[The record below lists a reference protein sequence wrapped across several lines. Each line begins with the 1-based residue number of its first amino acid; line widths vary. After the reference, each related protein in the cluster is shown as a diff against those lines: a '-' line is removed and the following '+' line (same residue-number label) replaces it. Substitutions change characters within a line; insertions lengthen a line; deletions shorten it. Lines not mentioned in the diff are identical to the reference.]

1 MIVVTGLGCGPEM
14 PHPHAG
20 PDAKRVSNMQDEMNV
35 QSGANAALNGWY
47 IRSHIPGEIK
57 ENVPEQS
64 AKGRILQEVVDFL
77 ERHIDGKRPYA
88 RELPHGE
95 RDLIIFSPR
104 TSEGTAESKNRKVY
118 ILWGNSLYVSDEG
131 VFGVDGPFI
140 EELSRKLKRYSV
152 AGSGD

>member
-1 MIVVTGLGCGPEM
+1 
-14 PHPHAG
+14 
-20 PDAKRVSNMQDEMNV
+20 MQDEMNV